1 MSVELEEHEFDLPD
15 SKIILYG
22 VPSKEPFYAKFGFS
36 KMKTAMALFKDQAR
50 VRDTKLIES

>member
-50 VRDTKLIES
+50 VRDTKLI